1 MFLAFWSEVICVL
14 DIVIN
19 ATSRETRV
27 AVLEQAVMTDL
38 FIERPQERGIVGNI
52 YKGSVTRI
60 LPGIQAAFVDI
71 GLKKAGFLYVSDVHG
86 NQPGLAPDVATLS
99 ADILPLPDPSPL
111 SSSLPLSTP
120 PLRIEEVLAE
130 GQEILVQVAKEP
142 LGTKGCRLTSQI
154 TLPGRYLVL
163 IPGVPHIGL
172 SRRIVSEDEKLR
184 LRQLVHTLLPP
195 NMGCIVRTLSAGAS
209 MEALQADIQFLQAL
223 WHDIQHKVT
232 QAFVPQLVHQEL
244 DLPLR
249 ALRDLLGDN
258 VERCLIDDPATY
270 MRAETFARTY
280 FPHLVAKI
288 IPYQGPGAL
297 FESLDIERQIEQ
309 ALHSKVRLKS
319 GGYITI
325 DHTEA
330 LVAIDVNTGQ
340 YTHNH
345 DPAETILITNLE
357 AVEEVARQL
366 RLRNLGGLVII
377 DFIDMEHPEHQT
389 KVMQR
394 LEQCLQHDRARTK
407 VLHISE
413 FGLVE
418 MTRQR
423 VRASLGHLLQ
433 ESCPCCGGT
442 GVVETTAT
450 VCAKIFRE
458 IQRVTRVVPHAGAVT
473 IHVHPAV
480 ATRLHNEEK
489 AYVSEL
495 EEHLRIHLTIKVN
508 DGLRQGQFN
517 ILPF

>member
-1 MFLAFWSEVICVL
+1 LLAFWSEVACVL

-27 AVLEQAVMTDL
+27 ALLERAVMTEL

-71 GLKKAGFLYVSDVHG
+71 GLKKAGFLYVSDVLG
-86 NQPGLAPDVATLS
+86 NQPRFEHDVPALS
-99 ADILPLPDPSPL
+99 SDIFPLPASALL
-111 SSSLPLSTP
+111 SSALPLSTP
-120 PLRIEEVLAE
+120 QMRIEELLEE

-142 LGTKGCRLTSQI
+142 LGTKGCRLTSHI

-163 IPGVPHIGL
+163 IPGVAHIGI
-172 SRRIVSEDEKLR
+172 SRRIVSEEEKLR

-195 NMGCIVRTLSAGAS
+195 SMGCIMRTLSAGAS
-209 MEALQADIQFLQAL
+209 VAALQADMQFLQAL
-223 WHDIQHKVT
+223 WQDIQRKAT
-232 QAFVPQLVHQEL
+232 PALVPQLVHQEL

-249 ALRDLLGDN
+249 TLRDLLSDN

-270 MRAETFARTY
+270 TRAETFVQTY
-280 FPHLVAKI
+280 FPHLVSKI
-288 IPYQGPGAL
+288 MLYQGAGSL
-297 FESLDIERQIEQ
+297 FESLDIERQCEQ

-319 GGYITI
+319 GGYIAI

-340 YTHNH
+340 YTNNH
-345 DPAETILITNLE
+345 DPDETILITNLE
-357 AVEEVARQL
+357 AVEEVTRQL

-377 DFIDMEHPEHQT
+377 DFIDMEHPDHQT

-394 LEQCLQHDRARTK
+394 LEECLQHDRARTK

-423 VRASLGHLLQ
+423 VRASLSHLLQ
-433 ESCPCCGGT
+433 EPCPCCGGA

-458 IQRVTRVVPHAGAVT
+458 IQRVTRIVPHTGAVT

-480 ATRLHNEEK
+480 AVRLHNEEK

-495 EEHLRIHLTIKVN
+495 EEHLRIHLTVKAN
-508 DGLRQGQFN
+508 DGLRRGQFN